1 MRAPYVKRYAL
12 WEKFRMRKFF
22 ITILLTLPFT
32 FIQYATAQD
41 SIITL
46 DGESFTSKFVGTP
59 PNGDKMLEFVRESET
74 FDNWTKLVGF
84 RYQQLP
90 GAGNDPSKVAIGMS
104 ILLKAKGNPS
114 AVTENK
120 KNSEAMIDFITGPK
134 NGFMEFNVFRYAKS
148 TDGKAVVSLQF
159 AYRFTD
165 TSSGNIENILK
176 LRESWIRQAVAFDM
190 KIVQDALAQ

>member
-1 MRAPYVKRYAL
+1 
-12 WEKFRMRKFF
+12 MRKFF
-22 ITILLTLPFT
+22 ITLLLTLPLT

-46 DGESFTSKFVGTP
+46 DGESFTTKFVGNP
-59 PNGDKMLEFVRESET
+59 PNGDKLLEFFRESET

-90 GAGNDPSKVAIGMS
+90 GVGNDPSKVAVGMS
-104 ILLKAKGNPS
+104 MLLKAKGKPS
-114 AVTENK
+114 AVTGNK
-120 KNSEAMIDFITGPK
+120 KNSESMIDFITGPQ

-148 TDGKAVVSLQF
+148 TDGKAVVSLQL

-165 TSSGNIENILK
+165 TSESNVQNILK
-176 LRESWIRQAVAFDM
+176 LRESWIKQAVAFDM